1 MTMLGVV
8 VRWVQL
14 GAALGLIGI
23 FTMLLLA
30 GRSDRPTARA
40 WEARVLALIRWLVV
54 AVLLSGVAALAYQA
68 AVATGRAGALIEAAT
83 WIRVMEGSQF
93 GTVWMVRHGLL
104 LLLAGLVL
112 LREREVSTTDWIA
125 WRAEGWV
132 LAAAGAAAMAWAGHA
147 AAVEP
152 WGLAAALG
160 DALHVAA
167 AGAWLGALLPLA
179 LLLGSASRES
189 GADARPYAVLAARRF
204 SAVALGVMLAVV
216 ATGLWN
222 AWMQVGSVPALVGTP
237 YGWLLSVKVALLIPI
252 LALAVLARRRLLP
265 ALSGEAA
272 TVGRPAMAQL
282 ARFVGWE
289 LGLAALILAV
299 TSWLSVTA
307 PARHDAPYWPFSYR
321 LAYDAMAEMPG
332 VKTRFL
338 IGSQI
343 AVLGLVG
350 IITGILVRQQAA
362 LITAGGVAAIAA
374 GLWIA
379 VPPLAVDAYPTTY
392 LRPAVPYQ
400 AASIASGMALYA
412 AHCATCHGPSGIGDG
427 PGGAGLPR
435 RPADLT
441 APHTGQHTAG
451 DLFWWVT
458 HGIPIGGMP
467 GFGSALATE
476 DRWDVIN
483 FLRALSASQQ
493 ARILSPLIEP
503 NRPWLAAPDFT
514 FTVGPSPS
522 RSLKELRGRWTVLL
536 VLFSLPESRPRLQ
549 RLAEVY
555 GELQFLGTEIIAVP
569 MDADPRILAR
579 LGGDPPIL
587 YPVVTDGAADIVQAY
602 RLLRAHARALG
613 SPARAAGAVP
623 HGALD
628 RPSGLHP
635 GAMDPGREPAE
646 LGRPRAV
653 AQRDPD
659 PRPRG
664 GRAAARR
671 ACALMRLWR
680 VVLLLN
686 LAIGVGL
693 LFGFLV
699 WGRRAAELEREL
711 GAVRR
716 QTAQAGV
723 ERTWTVRGV
732 VRAVLP
738 DMNVIVLTH
747 EDIAGYMGPMTMGFR
762 VHEPQLYQGLDIGD
776 PVRFTLKGVPPN
788 LTITA
793 IAREG
798 SP

>member
-1 MTMLGVV
+1 MTLLGVV

-14 GAALGLIGI
+14 SAALGLIGI

-40 WEARVLALIRWLVV
+40 WEARVLTLMRWLVV

-112 LREREVSTTDWIA
+112 LREREASTADWIA
-125 WRAEGWV
+125 WRAEGWA

-222 AWMQVGSVPALVGTP
+222 GWMQVGSVPALVGTR

-321 LAYDAMAEMPG
+321 LAYDAMAEMPS

-343 AVLGLVG
+343 AVLGLVA

-374 GLWIA
+374 GLWVA

-392 LRPAVPYQ
+392 VRPAVPYQ

-412 AHCATCHGPSGIGDG
+412 AHCATCHGASGTGDG

-458 HGIPIGGMP
+458 HGIPIAGMP
-467 GFGSALATE
+467 GFASALSTD

-522 RSLKELRGRWTVLL
+522 RSLKEERGRRTVLL

-569 MDADPRILAR
+569 LDADPRILAR
-579 LGGDPPIL
+579 LGGDPPML
-587 YPVVTDGAADIVQAY
+587 YPVVTDGAADIVEAY
-602 RLLRAHARALG
+602 RLFARTRA
-613 SPARAAGAVP
+613 
-623 HGALD
+623 
-628 RPSGLHP
+628 PSGL
-635 GAMDPGREPAE
+635 RPAPPAPSHME
-646 LGRPRAV
+646 LLIDRQGYIRA
-653 AQRDPD
+653 RWIPD
-659 PRPRG
+659 ESRQSWDDLALLRNEIQILDG
-664 GRAAARR
+664 EAAA
-671 ACALMRLWR
+671 AP
-680 VVLLLN
+680 
-686 LAIGVGL
+686 
-693 LFGFLV
+693 
-699 WGRRAAELEREL
+699 
-711 GAVRR
+711 
-716 QTAQAGV
+716 
-723 ERTWTVRGV
+723 
-732 VRAVLP
+732 P
-738 DMNVIVLTH
+738 DEH
-747 EDIAGYMGPMTMGFR
+747 
-762 VHEPQLYQGLDIGD
+762 VH
-776 PVRFTLKGVPPN
+776 
-788 LTITA
+788 
-793 IAREG
+793 
-798 SP
+798 